1 MNSFLYSLAVVV
13 VCTMMTL
20 SISPVSAFA
29 PGSVVSRRPSFLSA
43 IAPMPVVP
51 MTQQLVSVTTT
62 AARSETSTMMR
73 EVDVG
78 IENYL
83 STTPSSLADSS
94 TMTLSL
100 QERVAPTAEE
110 VASKKFKFNVLFW
123 GGGIIAPFIATVFY
137 FGPKFW
143 LK

>member
-1 MNSFLYSLAVVV
+1 MNSFLYSMALVA
-13 VCTMMTL
+13 CTMMAL
-20 SISPVSAFA
+20 SISSATAFA
-29 PGSVVSRRPSFLSA
+29 PGSVASRRPSFLSA
-43 IAPMPVVP
+43 VAPMPVP
-51 MTQQLVSVTTT
+51 MTQLVSATI
-62 AARSETSTMMR
+62 AARSDTAMMR

-83 STTPSSLADSS
+83 STAPSSTSS

-110 VASKKFKFNVLFW
+110 VAAKRFRFNVLFW

>member
-1 MNSFLYSLAVVV
+1 MKSFLYSLAVVA
-13 VCTMMTL
+13 CTMMAL
-20 SISPVSAFA
+20 SLSSVAAFA
-29 PGSVVSRRPSFLSA
+29 TGSVASRRPSFLSA
-43 IAPMPVVP
+43 IAPMPMP
-51 MTQQLVSVTTT
+51 MPAPISPTMMTQLVSVAAQPDT
-62 AARSETSTMMR
+62 AMNA
-73 EVDVG
+73 G

-83 STTPSSLADSS
+83 SSTPSASS
-94 TMTLSL
+94 ATSSMTLSL

-110 VASKKFKFNVLFW
+110 VAAKKFKFNLLFW

>member
-1 MNSFLYSLAVVV
+1 MNSFLYSLVLVA
-13 VCTMMTL
+13 CTMMVLIL
-20 SISPVSAFA
+20 SSVSAFA
-29 PGSVVSRRPSFLSA
+29 PGSVASRRPSFLSA
-43 IAPMPVVP
+43 IAPMPMPAPVSP
-51 MTQQLVSVTTT
+51 TLMTQLVSTSV
-62 AARSETSTMMR
+62 AAPTSMMR
-73 EVDVG
+73 HVDLG

-83 STTPSSLADSS
+83 STNPSTSS
-94 TMTLSL
+94 ATSSMTLSL

-110 VASKKFKFNVLFW
+110 VAAKKFKFNVLFW

>member
-1 MNSFLYSLAVVV
+1 MNSFLYSLALVA
-13 VCTMMTL
+13 CTMMAL
-20 SISPVSAFA
+20 SISTVSAFA
-29 PGSVVSRRPSFLSA
+29 PGSVASRRPSFLSA
-43 IAPMPVVP
+43 IAPMPMPMP
-51 MTQQLVSVTTT
+51 MTQLVSVTT
-62 AARSETSTMMR
+62 AAQSDTTMMR
-73 EVDVG
+73 QVDVG

-83 STTPSSLADSS
+83 SSTPSTSVADSS

-110 VASKKFKFNVLFW
+110 VAAKKFKFNVLFW
-123 GGGIIAPFIATVFY
+123 GGGIVAPFIATVFY

>member
-1 MNSFLYSLAVVV
+1 
-13 VCTMMTL
+13 
-20 SISPVSAFA
+20 
-29 PGSVVSRRPSFLSA
+29 
-43 IAPMPVVP
+43 
-51 MTQQLVSVTTT
+51 
-62 AARSETSTMMR
+62 MMR
-73 EVDVG
+73 HVDLG

-83 STTPSSLADSS
+83 STNPSTSS
-94 TMTLSL
+94 ATSSMTLSL

-110 VASKKFKFNVLFW
+110 VAAKKFKFNVLFW

>member
-1 MNSFLYSLAVVV
+1 MNSFLSLALV
-13 VCTMMTL
+13 VCTMMAL
-20 SISPVSAFA
+20 SISSVSAFA
-29 PGSVVSRRPSFLSA
+29 PGSLASRRPSFLSA
-43 IAPMPVVP
+43 IAPMPMP
-51 MTQQLVSVTTT
+51 ITQLVSVTT
-62 AARSETSTMMR
+62 AAQSETAMMR
-73 EVDVG
+73 QVDVNAG